1 MKNYEEKET
10 ILYLDNVELGYGS
23 GSDYKTVLKDINMIE
38 KNVDRNGI
46 TTGQTI
52 AIVGRSGRGKST
64 LFKSLT
70 GLVKPKEGKILI
82 TDLGTSDNSDA
93 KIIEEGD
100 IGFVDQKYTLFR
112 HKTVDQILMY
122 AMRKSKSKDK
132 SKIIDNCLLEW
143 GLLDQ
148 RSQYPSELSGGQRQR
163 TAILEQILS
172 PGHFIVMDEPTSGL
186 DVSGIEK
193 LKDNFRSIISQ
204 HELNTLIFSTHLIEF
219 AVEMADI
226 IYFIGHPKGERSYS
240 TVIKKFDLREMGLA
254 WTKYGPEH
262 TKVVDEIK
270 GLMIIH

>member
-1 MKNYEEKET
+1 MKNYEERET
-10 ILYLDNVELGYGS
+10 ILFLDKVELGYGQ
-23 GSDYKTVLKDINMIE
+23 GDDYKIVLKDIDIVE
-38 KNVDRNGI
+38 KNVYRSDL

-70 GLVKPKEGKILI
+70 GLVKPKSGEVLI
-82 TDLGTSDNSDA
+82 TDLGTSDRLDA
-93 KIIEEGD
+93 KSVEEGD
-100 IGFVDQKYTLFR
+100 VGLVDQKYTLFR

-122 AMRKSKSKDK
+122 SMRKDK
-132 SKIIDNCLLEW
+132 SKNKKEIVDKCLLEW

-148 RSQYPSELSGGQRQR
+148 RNKYPSELSGGQRQR

-186 DVSGIEK
+186 DVVGIDK
-193 LKDNFRSIISQ
+193 LKDNFRTIVSQ

-219 AVEMADI
+219 AVEMAEV
-226 IYFIGHPKGERSYS
+226 IYFIGNPKGVKDYS
-240 TVIKKFDLREMGLA
+240 TVIKRFDLREMGLA
-254 WTKYGPEH
+254 WTKYGPDH
-262 TKVVDEIK
+262 IKIVDEIK